1 MTYIAGAAE
10 IANARGRPLGMD
22 MKKFMGKC
30 HLILFALLILWNP
43 LGRPDQALGGGSRNL
58 TAGTK
63 DLEMEVKSPGA
74 WLVSVFRDYV
84 SAVDGDRCP
93 SAPSCSSFSVQAFNK
108 HGFIMGWLMT
118 VDRLIHEGKEETD
131 VSPHIYVNGRLKIYD
146 PVENNDF
153 WWPKPYED
161 IKD

>member
-1 MTYIAGAAE
+1 MESAKVKPYTDGS
-10 IANARGRPLGMD
+10 
-22 MKKFMGKC
+22 MKSFWQRY
-30 HLILFALLILWNP
+30 LIILFGLLILWCVA
-43 LGRPDQALGGGSRNL
+43 GRPGQAVGGGAQDL

-63 DLEMEVKSPGA
+63 DQEMAANSPGG
-74 WLVSVFRDYV
+74 WLVSIFRDYV

-131 VSPHIYVNGRLKIYD
+131 VSPLVYVNGRLRIYD

-153 WWPKPYED
+153 WWPNAD
-161 IKD
+161 KDPDD